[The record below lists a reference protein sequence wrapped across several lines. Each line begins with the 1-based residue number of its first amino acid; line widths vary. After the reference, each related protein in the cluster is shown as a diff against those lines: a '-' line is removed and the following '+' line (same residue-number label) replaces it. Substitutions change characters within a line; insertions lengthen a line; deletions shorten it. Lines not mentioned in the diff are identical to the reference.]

1 MGPTSADAADLRFDG
16 LVLFRVLPFLSW
28 RGSAEEIGGR
38 AGLGAAGVLA
48 GAFLRR
54 PIQSDVLL
62 TDLAIVQGR
71 IEHTVLLS
79 CGVVVCCAGLR
90 TTHLRKIKH
99 RQPDRAG
106 CRAQARRPRLV
117 TCERLLHDAARG

>member
-1 MGPTSADAADLRFDG
+1 MSPTSADAADLRFDG

-79 CGVVVCCAGLR
+79 CGDSCMLR
-90 TTHLRKIKH
+90 WI
-99 RQPDRAG
+99 A
-106 CRAQARRPRLV
+106 
-117 TCERLLHDAARG
+117 HDAFAQDQTSAA